1 MQVSETHSGYEL
13 SFRYDASI
21 VADVKAIPGHKWIPT
36 RKVWSLPRMAL
47 PSIQWL
53 LRKYGVSEQ
62 EAMPPPEDVGAI
74 PALPDLQSQIP
85 LKRPLYRFQ
94 EQGVAYCLKQKR
106 VIMGDQP
113 GLGKTSQ
120 AIATI
125 VAAQA
130 WPCLVVCP
138 ASLKLNWEREWM
150 TVAGERALILSDR
163 NRDTWPQFWHAG
175 IVKIFIVNYES
186 LKKYFV
192 ASISKKEKEPL
203 KIKHILFNERV
214 QLFQSVIA
222 DELHRCKDGST
233 QQAKFMMGIAA
244 GKEWRLG
251 LTGTPVVNK
260 PVDLVS
266 QLHIIGQLQAM
277 GGYSFFMKRYCNIGS
292 SYHRELHCK
301 LATTCFYQRQKKDVL
316 TDLPDKV
323 RQIVLC
329 DISNRKEYNDALADL
344 ADYLKRYRD
353 RSDDQI
359 EKSLRG
365 EVMVRIG
372 ICKNISARGK
382 MADVVEYV
390 DEVVEGGNKIVVFIH
405 QREIAAAIKKHY
417 PDALSITG
425 EDKIEDRQASVDKFQ
440 NDPRCKII
448 VCNIKAGGVGITLTA
463 SNEVLFVELPWHP
476 ADCDQCEDRTHRIG
490 QKNSVRCGY
499 MLGKGTIDEEI
510 YKIIEAKR
518 ATANTITGTEDNV
531 QREIIDRISDSLFK
545 TDKLIP
551 ENYDA

>member
-1 MQVSETHSGYEL
+1 
-13 SFRYDASI
+13 
-21 VADVKAIPGHKWIPT
+21 
-36 RKVWSLPRMAL
+36 
-47 PSIQWL
+47 
-53 LRKYGVSEQ
+53 
-62 EAMPPPEDVGAI
+62 
-74 PALPDLQSQIP
+74 
-85 LKRPLYRFQ
+85 
-94 EQGVAYCLKQKR
+94 
-106 VIMGDQP
+106 
-113 GLGKTSQ
+113 
-120 AIATI
+120 
-125 VAAQA
+125 
-130 WPCLVVCP
+130 
-138 ASLKLNWEREWM
+138 
-150 TVAGERALILSDR
+150 
-163 NRDTWPQFWHAG
+163 
-175 IVKIFIVNYES
+175 
-186 LKKYFV
+186 
-192 ASISKKEKEPL
+192 
-203 KIKHILFNERV
+203 
-214 QLFQSVIA
+214 
-222 DELHRCKDGST
+222 
-233 QQAKFMMGIAA
+233 MMGIAA

-425 EDKIEDRQASVDKFQ
+425 EDNIEDRQASVDKFQ